1 MINLVDN
8 DKSEVRATVRP
19 VSRTLVRR
27 LQIKALV
34 TKLLRVV
41 TPVSAKAINVL
52 ATCRFSSGW
61 RSQSPQGS

>member
-34 TKLLRVV
+34 TKLLRVG
-41 TPVSAKAINVL
+41 PASVSQGHQ
-52 ATCRFSSGW
+52 RSGYL
-61 RSQSPQGS
+61 PL